1 MTGKKTIALIAAFCF
16 AGMAIHAEIPANEVS
31 FPVVIPPPVE
41 ASILDGILTGND
53 DGARYERRAKTMRIA
68 GQAGIA
74 TGVVLALCGFAAMY
88 RAADEN
94 TDVSAVHGGIGLILS
109 GSLIAAIASSP
120 ARMHAKEEKLT
131 ELK

>member
-1 MTGKKTIALIAAFCF
+1 MTGKKSIASIAAFCF
-16 AGMAIHAEIPANEVS
+16 ACMVIHAEIPANEVT

-41 ASILDGILTGND
+41 ASILDGILSRD
-53 DGARYERRAKTMRIA
+53 DAGAQYERRAKTMRTV

-88 RAADEN
+88 QAADED
-94 TDVSAVHGGIGLILS
+94 TDVSAVHGGIGLVLS

-120 ARMHAKEEKLT
+120 ARIHAKNEKIT
-131 ELK
+131 ATK